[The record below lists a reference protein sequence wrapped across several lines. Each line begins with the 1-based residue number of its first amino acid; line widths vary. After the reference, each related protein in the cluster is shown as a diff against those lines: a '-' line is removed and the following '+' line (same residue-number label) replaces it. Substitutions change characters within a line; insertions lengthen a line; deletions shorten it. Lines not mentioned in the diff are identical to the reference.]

1 MARLFDDCKCSSR
14 VSIGSDCNA
23 QPRSSSAALVEN
35 SADRVG
41 ARDSAA
47 SKWDG
52 KRVPG
57 SAAAMGD
64 KLMARDPGLLES
76 IWEVPVS
83 PRETEVD
90 PSKSAARF
98 FWTGPLFLL

>member
-1 MARLFDDCKCSSR
+1 MARLFDHCKCSSR

-35 SADRVG
+35 SADRVE

-47 SKWDG
+47 AWSKWDG

-64 KLMARDPGLLES
+64 KLMARDRGLLES
-76 IWEVPVS
+76 IWEVPGES
-83 PRETEVD
+83 QGNRGTRLFYTSNC
-90 PSKSAARF
+90 SK
-98 FWTGPLFLL
+98 